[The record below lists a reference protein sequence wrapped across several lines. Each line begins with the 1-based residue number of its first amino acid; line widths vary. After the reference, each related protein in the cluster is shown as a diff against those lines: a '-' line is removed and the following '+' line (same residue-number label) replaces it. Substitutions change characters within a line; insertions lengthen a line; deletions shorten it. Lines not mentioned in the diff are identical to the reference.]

1 MKDTI
6 FSQLDFGPITEFL
19 NDDNI
24 TDISYSNGGNVW
36 LKTLDKGIYMVN
48 RPEINNALMEKLA
61 FQCSNVMGTT
71 FNMAHPFLDAE
82 STELRLNFVH
92 ESIAT
97 NGIACVIRKTP
108 AKINLTLDVTGKL
121 ENGYH
126 TLSMIMQSIDVCDE
140 LSFEKTADET
150 ILFSMNKELPDKI
163 PAEKNLVYK
172 AAKLMKDTFKIDGGF
187 KIHLTKN
194 IPAAAGLAGGSSDC
208 AATLIGINELC
219 GLGLDIEKLC
229 EIGVKL
235 GADVPFCIRK
245 GTMLAEGIGEIL
257 TPLTSLTGIPV
268 LLIKPNISISTPY
281 VYKHL
286 KLNEL
291 DYHPDNKA
299 VISYIKDKNIKKII
313 FYVFSTFFC
322 AIFFAKKAKTP
333 K

>member
-1 MKDTI
+1 M
-6 FSQLDFGPITEFL
+6 G
-19 NDDNI
+19 NI
-24 TDISYSNGGNVW
+24 LI
-36 LKTLDKGIYMVN
+36 K
-48 RPEINNALMEKLA
+48 
-61 FQCSNVMGTT
+61 
-71 FNMAHPFLDAE
+71 
-82 STELRLNFVH
+82 
-92 ESIAT
+92 
-97 NGIACVIRKTP
+97 KTP

-150 ILFSMNKELPDKI
+150 ILFSMNKDLPDKI

-257 TPLTSLTGIPV
+257 TPLAPLTGIPV

-299 VISYIKDKNIKKII
+299 VISYIKDNNIKKIAASLSNVLETVTIPENPIITELKHYLTENGAIGSLMSGSGPTTFGI
-313 FYVFSTFFC
+313 FENMET
-322 AIFFAKKAKTP
+322 AKKAYEKAKADFPDFDVVLCQTM
-333 K
+333 

>member
-1 MKDTI
+1 M
-6 FSQLDFGPITEFL
+6 G
-19 NDDNI
+19 NI
-24 TDISYSNGGNVW
+24 LI
-36 LKTLDKGIYMVN
+36 K
-48 RPEINNALMEKLA
+48 
-61 FQCSNVMGTT
+61 
-71 FNMAHPFLDAE
+71 
-82 STELRLNFVH
+82 
-92 ESIAT
+92 
-97 NGIACVIRKTP
+97 KTP

-245 GTMLAEGIGEIL
+245 GTMLAEGIGEIR
-257 TPLTSLTGIPV
+257 TPLTPLTGIPV

-299 VISYIKDKNIKKII
+299 VISYIKDKNIKKIAASLSNVLETVTIPENPIIAELKRYLTEIGAIGSLMSGSGPTTFGI
-313 FYVFSTFFC
+313 FKNMET
-322 AIFFAKKAKTP
+322 AKKAYEKAKADYPDFDVVLCRTM
-333 K
+333 

>member
-1 MKDTI
+1 MENI
-6 FSQLDFGPITEFL
+6 FT
-19 NDDNI
+19 
-24 TDISYSNGGNVW
+24 
-36 LKTLDKGIYMVN
+36 KK
-48 RPEINNALMEKLA
+48 A
-61 FQCSNVMGTT
+61 
-71 FNMAHPFLDAE
+71 
-82 STELRLNFVH
+82 
-92 ESIAT
+92 
-97 NGIACVIRKTP
+97 P

-140 LSFEKTADET
+140 LSFEKTTDEQIIFT
-150 ILFSMNKELPDKI
+150 MNKELPDKI
-163 PAEKNLVYK
+163 PSEKNLVYK
-172 AAKLMKDTFKIDGGF
+172 AAKLMKDTFEIKGGF

-219 GLGLDIEKLC
+219 EIGLDTEKLC

-235 GADVPFCIRK
+235 GADVPFCIKK

-257 TPLTSLTGIPV
+257 TPLTPLQGVPV
-268 LLIKPNISISTPY
+268 LLIKPDISISTPY

-286 KLNEL
+286 NLEEL

-299 VISYIKDKNIKKII
+299 MISYIDKKSVKDIAASLSNVLETVTIPENPVIDELKHYLLENGAIGSLMSGSGPTTFGI
-313 FYVFSTFFC
+313 FEDMET
-322 AIFFAKKAKTP
+322 AKKAYDKAKIDYPGFDVVLCRT

>member
-1 MKDTI
+1 M
-6 FSQLDFGPITEFL
+6 G
-19 NDDNI
+19 NI
-24 TDISYSNGGNVW
+24 LI
-36 LKTLDKGIYMVN
+36 K
-48 RPEINNALMEKLA
+48 
-61 FQCSNVMGTT
+61 
-71 FNMAHPFLDAE
+71 
-82 STELRLNFVH
+82 
-92 ESIAT
+92 
-97 NGIACVIRKTP
+97 KTP

-257 TPLTSLTGIPV
+257 TPLTPLTGIPV

-299 VISYIKDKNIKKII
+299 VISYIKDKNIKKIAASLSNVLETVTIPENPIIAELKRYLTEIGAIGSLMSGSGPTTFGI
-313 FYVFSTFFC
+313 FKNMET
-322 AIFFAKKAKTP
+322 AKKTYEKAKADYPDFDVVLCRTM
-333 K
+333 

>member
-1 MKDTI
+1 M
-6 FSQLDFGPITEFL
+6 G
-19 NDDNI
+19 NI
-24 TDISYSNGGNVW
+24 LI
-36 LKTLDKGIYMVN
+36 K
-48 RPEINNALMEKLA
+48 
-61 FQCSNVMGTT
+61 
-71 FNMAHPFLDAE
+71 
-82 STELRLNFVH
+82 
-92 ESIAT
+92 
-97 NGIACVIRKTP
+97 KTP

-150 ILFSMNKELPDKI
+150 ILFSMNKDLPDKI

-172 AAKLMKDTFKIDGGF
+172 AAKLMKNTFKIDGGF

-257 TPLTSLTGIPV
+257 TPLTPLTGIPV

-299 VISYIKDKNIKKII
+299 VISYIKDKNIKKIAASLSNVLETVTIPENPIIAELKRYLTEIGAIGSLMSGSGPTTFGI
-313 FYVFSTFFC
+313 FKNMET
-322 AIFFAKKAKTP
+322 AKKAYKKAKADYPDFDVVLCRTM
-333 K
+333 

>member
-1 MKDTI
+1 M
-6 FSQLDFGPITEFL
+6 G
-19 NDDNI
+19 NI
-24 TDISYSNGGNVW
+24 LI
-36 LKTLDKGIYMVN
+36 K
-48 RPEINNALMEKLA
+48 
-61 FQCSNVMGTT
+61 
-71 FNMAHPFLDAE
+71 
-82 STELRLNFVH
+82 
-92 ESIAT
+92 
-97 NGIACVIRKTP
+97 KTP

-150 ILFSMNKELPDKI
+150 ILFSMNKDLPDKI

-257 TPLTSLTGIPV
+257 TPLAPLTGIPV

-286 KLNEL
+286 KLNKL

-299 VISYIKDKNIKKII
+299 VISYIKDNNIKKIAASLSNVLETVTIPENPIITELKHYLTENGAIGSLMSGSGPTTFGI
-313 FYVFSTFFC
+313 FENMET
-322 AIFFAKKAKTP
+322 AKKAYEKAKADFPDFDVVLCQTM
-333 K
+333 

>member
-1 MKDTI
+1 
-6 FSQLDFGPITEFL
+6 
-19 NDDNI
+19 
-24 TDISYSNGGNVW
+24 
-36 LKTLDKGIYMVN
+36 MV
-48 RPEINNALMEKLA
+48 
-61 FQCSNVMGTT
+61 
-71 FNMAHPFLDAE
+71 
-82 STELRLNFVH
+82 
-92 ESIAT
+92 
-97 NGIACVIRKTP
+97 
-108 AKINLTLDVTGKL
+108 INLTLDVTGKL

-172 AAKLMKDTFKIDGGF
+172 AAKLMKNTFKIDGGF

-257 TPLTSLTGIPV
+257 TPLTPLTGIPV

-299 VISYIKDKNIKKII
+299 VISYIKDKNIKKIAASLSNVLETVTIPENPIIAELKRYLTEIGAIGSLMSGSGPTTFGI
-313 FYVFSTFFC
+313 FKNMET
-322 AIFFAKKAKTP
+322 AKKAYEKAKADYPDFDVVLCRTM
-333 K
+333 

>member
-1 MKDTI
+1 M
-6 FSQLDFGPITEFL
+6 G
-19 NDDNI
+19 NI
-24 TDISYSNGGNVW
+24 LI
-36 LKTLDKGIYMVN
+36 K
-48 RPEINNALMEKLA
+48 
-61 FQCSNVMGTT
+61 
-71 FNMAHPFLDAE
+71 
-82 STELRLNFVH
+82 
-92 ESIAT
+92 
-97 NGIACVIRKTP
+97 KTP

-187 KIHLTKN
+187 KIPLTKN

-257 TPLTSLTGIPV
+257 TPLTPLTGIPV

-299 VISYIKDKNIKKII
+299 VISYIKDKNIKKIAASLSNVLETVTIPENPIIAELKRYLTEIGAIGSLMSGSGPTTFGI
-313 FYVFSTFFC
+313 FKNMET
-322 AIFFAKKAKTP
+322 AKKAYEKAKADYPDFDVVLCRTM
-333 K
+333 

>member
-1 MKDTI
+1 M
-6 FSQLDFGPITEFL
+6 G
-19 NDDNI
+19 NI
-24 TDISYSNGGNVW
+24 LI
-36 LKTLDKGIYMVN
+36 K
-48 RPEINNALMEKLA
+48 
-61 FQCSNVMGTT
+61 
-71 FNMAHPFLDAE
+71 
-82 STELRLNFVH
+82 
-92 ESIAT
+92 
-97 NGIACVIRKTP
+97 KTP

-150 ILFSMNKELPDKI
+150 ILFSMNKDLPDKI

-257 TPLTSLTGIPV
+257 TPLAPLTGIPV

-281 VYKHL
+281 VCKHL

-299 VISYIKDKNIKKII
+299 VISYIKDNNIKKIAASLSNVLETVTIPENPIIAELKHYLTENGAIGSLMSGSGPTTFGI
-313 FYVFSTFFC
+313 FENMET
-322 AIFFAKKAKTP
+322 AKKAYEKAKADFPDFDVVLCQTM
-333 K
+333 

>member
-1 MKDTI
+1 M
-6 FSQLDFGPITEFL
+6 G
-19 NDDNI
+19 NI
-24 TDISYSNGGNVW
+24 LI
-36 LKTLDKGIYMVN
+36 K
-48 RPEINNALMEKLA
+48 
-61 FQCSNVMGTT
+61 
-71 FNMAHPFLDAE
+71 
-82 STELRLNFVH
+82 
-92 ESIAT
+92 
-97 NGIACVIRKTP
+97 KTP

-150 ILFSMNKELPDKI
+150 ILFSMNKDLPDKI

-187 KIHLTKN
+187 KIHLTKS

-257 TPLTSLTGIPV
+257 TPLAPLTGIPV

-299 VISYIKDKNIKKII
+299 VISYIKDNNIKKIAASLSNVLETVTIPENPIIAELKHYLTENGAIGSLMSGSGPTTFGI
-313 FYVFSTFFC
+313 FENMET
-322 AIFFAKKAKTP
+322 AKKAYEKAKADFPDFDVVLCQTM
-333 K
+333 

>member
-1 MKDTI
+1 M
-6 FSQLDFGPITEFL
+6 G
-19 NDDNI
+19 NI
-24 TDISYSNGGNVW
+24 LI
-36 LKTLDKGIYMVN
+36 K
-48 RPEINNALMEKLA
+48 
-61 FQCSNVMGTT
+61 
-71 FNMAHPFLDAE
+71 
-82 STELRLNFVH
+82 
-92 ESIAT
+92 
-97 NGIACVIRKTP
+97 KTP
-108 AKINLTLDVTGKL
+108 AKINLTLDMTGKL

-150 ILFSMNKELPDKI
+150 ILFSMNKDLPDKI

-257 TPLTSLTGIPV
+257 TPLAPLTGIPV

-299 VISYIKDKNIKKII
+299 VISYIKDNNIKKIAASLSNVLETVTIPENPIIAELKHYLTENGAIGSLMSGSGPTTFGI
-313 FYVFSTFFC
+313 FENMET
-322 AIFFAKKAKTP
+322 AKKAYEKAKADFPDFDVVLCQTM
-333 K
+333 

>member
-1 MKDTI
+1 M
-6 FSQLDFGPITEFL
+6 G
-19 NDDNI
+19 NI
-24 TDISYSNGGNVW
+24 LI
-36 LKTLDKGIYMVN
+36 K
-48 RPEINNALMEKLA
+48 
-61 FQCSNVMGTT
+61 
-71 FNMAHPFLDAE
+71 
-82 STELRLNFVH
+82 
-92 ESIAT
+92 
-97 NGIACVIRKTP
+97 KTP

-121 ENGYH
+121 ESGYH

-150 ILFSMNKELPDKI
+150 ILFSMNKYLPDKI

-257 TPLTSLTGIPV
+257 TPLTPLTGIPV

-286 KLNEL
+286 KLNKL

-299 VISYIKDKNIKKII
+299 VISYIKDNNIKKIAASLSNVLETVTIPENPIIAELKRYLTESGAIGSLMSGSGPTTFGI
-313 FYVFSTFFC
+313 FENMET
-322 AIFFAKKAKTP
+322 AKKAYEKAKADYPDFDVVLCQTM
-333 K
+333 

>member
-1 MKDTI
+1 M
-6 FSQLDFGPITEFL
+6 G
-19 NDDNI
+19 NI
-24 TDISYSNGGNVW
+24 LI
-36 LKTLDKGIYMVN
+36 K
-48 RPEINNALMEKLA
+48 
-61 FQCSNVMGTT
+61 
-71 FNMAHPFLDAE
+71 
-82 STELRLNFVH
+82 
-92 ESIAT
+92 
-97 NGIACVIRKTP
+97 KTP

-219 GLGLDIEKLC
+219 VLGLDIEKLC

-299 VISYIKDKNIKKII
+299 VISYIKDKNIKKIAASLSNVLETVTIPENPIIAELKRYLTEIGAIGSLMSGSGPTTFGI
-313 FYVFSTFFC
+313 FKNMET
-322 AIFFAKKAKTP
+322 AKKAYEKAKADYPDFDVVLCRTM
-333 K
+333 

>member
-1 MKDTI
+1 M
-6 FSQLDFGPITEFL
+6 G
-19 NDDNI
+19 NI
-24 TDISYSNGGNVW
+24 LI
-36 LKTLDKGIYMVN
+36 K
-48 RPEINNALMEKLA
+48 
-61 FQCSNVMGTT
+61 
-71 FNMAHPFLDAE
+71 
-82 STELRLNFVH
+82 
-92 ESIAT
+92 
-97 NGIACVIRKTP
+97 KTP

-150 ILFSMNKELPDKI
+150 ILFSMNKDLPDKI

-194 IPAAAGLAGGSSDC
+194 IPAAPGLAGGSPDC

-257 TPLTSLTGIPV
+257 TPLAPLTGIPV

-299 VISYIKDKNIKKII
+299 VISYIKDNNIKKIAASLSNVLETVTIPENPIIAELKHYLTENGAIGSLMSGSGPTTFGI
-313 FYVFSTFFC
+313 FENMQ
-322 AIFFAKKAKTP
+322 KKHTK
-333 K
+333 KQKLISLILMWCCVRLCRVRIIKRL

>member
-1 MKDTI
+1 M
-6 FSQLDFGPITEFL
+6 G
-19 NDDNI
+19 NI
-24 TDISYSNGGNVW
+24 LI
-36 LKTLDKGIYMVN
+36 K
-48 RPEINNALMEKLA
+48 
-61 FQCSNVMGTT
+61 
-71 FNMAHPFLDAE
+71 
-82 STELRLNFVH
+82 
-92 ESIAT
+92 
-97 NGIACVIRKTP
+97 KTP

-150 ILFSMNKELPDKI
+150 ILFSMNKDLPDKI

-257 TPLTSLTGIPV
+257 TPLAPLTGIPV

-299 VISYIKDKNIKKII
+299 VISYIKDNNIKKIAASLSNVLETVTIPENPIIAELKHYLTENGAIGSLMSGSGPTTFGI
-313 FYVFSTFFC
+313 FENMET
-322 AIFFAKKAKTP
+322 AKKAYEKAKADFPDFDVVLCQTMYGENY
-333 K
+333 

>member
-1 MKDTI
+1 M
-6 FSQLDFGPITEFL
+6 G
-19 NDDNI
+19 NI
-24 TDISYSNGGNVW
+24 LI
-36 LKTLDKGIYMVN
+36 K
-48 RPEINNALMEKLA
+48 
-61 FQCSNVMGTT
+61 
-71 FNMAHPFLDAE
+71 
-82 STELRLNFVH
+82 
-92 ESIAT
+92 
-97 NGIACVIRKTP
+97 KTP

-150 ILFSMNKELPDKI
+150 ILFSMNKDLPDKI

-257 TPLTSLTGIPV
+257 TPLAPLTGIPV

-299 VISYIKDKNIKKII
+299 VISYIKDNNIKKIAASLSNVLETVTIPENPIIAELKRYLTENGAIGSLMSGSGPTTFGI
-313 FYVFSTFFC
+313 FKNMET
-322 AIFFAKKAKTP
+322 AKKAYEKAKADYPDFDVVLCQTM
-333 K
+333 

>member
-1 MKDTI
+1 M
-6 FSQLDFGPITEFL
+6 G
-19 NDDNI
+19 NI
-24 TDISYSNGGNVW
+24 LI
-36 LKTLDKGIYMVN
+36 KKI
-48 RPEINNALMEKLA
+48 
-61 FQCSNVMGTT
+61 
-71 FNMAHPFLDAE
+71 
-82 STELRLNFVH
+82 
-92 ESIAT
+92 
-97 NGIACVIRKTP
+97 P

-150 ILFSMNKELPDKI
+150 ILFSMNKDLPDKI

-257 TPLTSLTGIPV
+257 TPLAPLTGIPV

-299 VISYIKDKNIKKII
+299 VISYIKDNNIKKIAASLSNVLETVTIPENPIIAELKHYLTENGAIGSLMSGSGPTTFGI
-313 FYVFSTFFC
+313 FENMET
-322 AIFFAKKAKTP
+322 AKKAYEKAKADFPDFDVVLCQTM
-333 K
+333 

>member
-1 MKDTI
+1 M
-6 FSQLDFGPITEFL
+6 G
-19 NDDNI
+19 NI
-24 TDISYSNGGNVW
+24 LI
-36 LKTLDKGIYMVN
+36 K
-48 RPEINNALMEKLA
+48 
-61 FQCSNVMGTT
+61 
-71 FNMAHPFLDAE
+71 
-82 STELRLNFVH
+82 
-92 ESIAT
+92 
-97 NGIACVIRKTP
+97 KTP

-150 ILFSMNKELPDKI
+150 ILFSMNKDLPDKI

-257 TPLTSLTGIPV
+257 TPLTPLTGIPV

-286 KLNEL
+286 KLNKL

-299 VISYIKDKNIKKII
+299 VISYIKDNNIKKIAASLSNVLETVTIPEKPIIAELKRYLTESGAIGSLMSGSGPTTFGI
-313 FYVFSTFFC
+313 FENMET
-322 AIFFAKKAKTP
+322 AKKAYEKAKNDYPDFDVVLCRTV
-333 K
+333 

>member
-1 MKDTI
+1 M
-6 FSQLDFGPITEFL
+6 G
-19 NDDNI
+19 NI
-24 TDISYSNGGNVW
+24 LI
-36 LKTLDKGIYMVN
+36 K
-48 RPEINNALMEKLA
+48 
-61 FQCSNVMGTT
+61 
-71 FNMAHPFLDAE
+71 
-82 STELRLNFVH
+82 
-92 ESIAT
+92 
-97 NGIACVIRKTP
+97 KTP

-121 ENGYH
+121 VNGYH

-163 PAEKNLVYK
+163 PADKNLVYK

-257 TPLTSLTGIPV
+257 TPLTSLTSIPV

-299 VISYIKDKNIKKII
+299 VISYIKDKNIKKIAASLSNVLETVTIPENPIIAELKRYLTEIGAIGSLMSGSGPTTFGI
-313 FYVFSTFFC
+313 FKNMET
-322 AIFFAKKAKTP
+322 AKKAYEKAKADYPDFDVVLCRTM
-333 K
+333 

>member
-1 MKDTI
+1 M
-6 FSQLDFGPITEFL
+6 G
-19 NDDNI
+19 NI
-24 TDISYSNGGNVW
+24 LI
-36 LKTLDKGIYMVN
+36 K
-48 RPEINNALMEKLA
+48 
-61 FQCSNVMGTT
+61 
-71 FNMAHPFLDAE
+71 
-82 STELRLNFVH
+82 
-92 ESIAT
+92 
-97 NGIACVIRKTP
+97 KTP

-150 ILFSMNKELPDKI
+150 ILFSMNKDLPDKI

-257 TPLTSLTGIPV
+257 TPLAPLTGIPV

-286 KLNEL
+286 KLNKL

-299 VISYIKDKNIKKII
+299 VISYIKDNNIKKIAASLSNVLETVTIPENPIIAELKRYLTESGAIGSLMSGSGPTTFGI
-313 FYVFSTFFC
+313 FENMET
-322 AIFFAKKAKTP
+322 AKKAYEKAKADYPDFDVVLCQTM
-333 K
+333 

>member
-1 MKDTI
+1 M
-6 FSQLDFGPITEFL
+6 G
-19 NDDNI
+19 NI
-24 TDISYSNGGNVW
+24 LI
-36 LKTLDKGIYMVN
+36 K
-48 RPEINNALMEKLA
+48 
-61 FQCSNVMGTT
+61 
-71 FNMAHPFLDAE
+71 
-82 STELRLNFVH
+82 
-92 ESIAT
+92 
-97 NGIACVIRKTP
+97 KTP

-257 TPLTSLTGIPV
+257 TPLTPLTGIPV

-299 VISYIKDKNIKKII
+299 VISYIKDKNIKKIAASLSNVLETVTIPENPIIAELKCYLTEIGAIGSLMSGSGPTTFGI
-313 FYVFSTFFC
+313 FENMET
-322 AIFFAKKAKTP
+322 AKKAYEKAKNDYPDFDVVLCRTV
-333 K
+333 

>member
-1 MKDTI
+1 M
-6 FSQLDFGPITEFL
+6 G
-19 NDDNI
+19 NI
-24 TDISYSNGGNVW
+24 LI
-36 LKTLDKGIYMVN
+36 K
-48 RPEINNALMEKLA
+48 
-61 FQCSNVMGTT
+61 
-71 FNMAHPFLDAE
+71 
-82 STELRLNFVH
+82 
-92 ESIAT
+92 
-97 NGIACVIRKTP
+97 KTP

-299 VISYIKDKNIKKII
+299 VISYIKDKNIKKIAASLSNVLETVTIPENPIIAELKRYLTEIGAIGSLMSGSGPTTFGI
-313 FYVFSTFFC
+313 FKNMET
-322 AIFFAKKAKTP
+322 AKKAYEKAKAHYPDFDVVLCRTM
-333 K
+333 

>member
-1 MKDTI
+1 M
-6 FSQLDFGPITEFL
+6 G
-19 NDDNI
+19 NI
-24 TDISYSNGGNVW
+24 LI
-36 LKTLDKGIYMVN
+36 K
-48 RPEINNALMEKLA
+48 
-61 FQCSNVMGTT
+61 
-71 FNMAHPFLDAE
+71 
-82 STELRLNFVH
+82 
-92 ESIAT
+92 
-97 NGIACVIRKTP
+97 KTP

-150 ILFSMNKELPDKI
+150 ILFSMNKDLPDKI

-219 GLGLDIEKLC
+219 GLGFDIEKLC

-257 TPLTSLTGIPV
+257 TPLTPLTGIPV

-286 KLNEL
+286 KLNKP

-299 VISYIKDKNIKKII
+299 VISYIKDNNIKKIAASLSNVLETVTIPENPIIAELKRYLTESGAIGSLMSGSGPTTFGI
-313 FYVFSTFFC
+313 FENMET
-322 AIFFAKKAKTP
+322 AKKAYEKAKADYPDFDVVLCQTM
-333 K
+333 

>member
-1 MKDTI
+1 M
-6 FSQLDFGPITEFL
+6 G
-19 NDDNI
+19 NI
-24 TDISYSNGGNVW
+24 LI
-36 LKTLDKGIYMVN
+36 K
-48 RPEINNALMEKLA
+48 
-61 FQCSNVMGTT
+61 
-71 FNMAHPFLDAE
+71 
-82 STELRLNFVH
+82 
-92 ESIAT
+92 
-97 NGIACVIRKTP
+97 KTP

-163 PAEKNLVYK
+163 AAEKNLVYK

-219 GLGLDIEKLC
+219 RLGLDIEKLC

-257 TPLTSLTGIPV
+257 TPLTPLTGIPV

-299 VISYIKDKNIKKII
+299 VISYIKDNNIKKIAASLSNVLETVTIPENPIIAELKRYLTESGAMGSLMSGSGPTTFGI
-313 FYVFSTFFC
+313 FENMET
-322 AIFFAKKAKTP
+322 AKKAYEKAKADYPDFDVVLCRTV
-333 K
+333 

>member
-1 MKDTI
+1 M
-6 FSQLDFGPITEFL
+6 G
-19 NDDNI
+19 NI
-24 TDISYSNGGNVW
+24 LI
-36 LKTLDKGIYMVN
+36 K
-48 RPEINNALMEKLA
+48 
-61 FQCSNVMGTT
+61 
-71 FNMAHPFLDAE
+71 
-82 STELRLNFVH
+82 
-92 ESIAT
+92 
-97 NGIACVIRKTP
+97 KTP

-150 ILFSMNKELPDKI
+150 ILFSMNKALPDKI

-299 VISYIKDKNIKKII
+299 VISYIKDKNIKKIAASLSNVLETVTIPENPIIAELKRYLTEIGAIGSLMSGSGPTTFGI
-313 FYVFSTFFC
+313 FKNMET
-322 AIFFAKKAKTP
+322 AKKAYEKAKADYPDFDVVLCRTM
-333 K
+333 

>member
-1 MKDTI
+1 M
-6 FSQLDFGPITEFL
+6 G
-19 NDDNI
+19 NI
-24 TDISYSNGGNVW
+24 LI
-36 LKTLDKGIYMVN
+36 K
-48 RPEINNALMEKLA
+48 
-61 FQCSNVMGTT
+61 
-71 FNMAHPFLDAE
+71 
-82 STELRLNFVH
+82 
-92 ESIAT
+92 
-97 NGIACVIRKTP
+97 KTP

-126 TLSMIMQSIDVCDE
+126 SLSMIMQSIDVCDE

-172 AAKLMKDTFKIDGGF
+172 AAKLMKNTFKIYGGF

-257 TPLTSLTGIPV
+257 TPLTPLTGIPV

-299 VISYIKDKNIKKII
+299 VISYIKDKNIKKIAASLSNVLETVTIPENPIIAELKRYLTEIGAIGSLMSGSGPTTFGI
-313 FYVFSTFFC
+313 FKNMET
-322 AIFFAKKAKTP
+322 AKKAYEKAKADYPDFDVVLCRTM
-333 K
+333 

>member
-1 MKDTI
+1 M
-6 FSQLDFGPITEFL
+6 G
-19 NDDNI
+19 NI
-24 TDISYSNGGNVW
+24 LI
-36 LKTLDKGIYMVN
+36 K
-48 RPEINNALMEKLA
+48 
-61 FQCSNVMGTT
+61 
-71 FNMAHPFLDAE
+71 
-82 STELRLNFVH
+82 
-92 ESIAT
+92 
-97 NGIACVIRKTP
+97 KTP

-150 ILFSMNKELPDKI
+150 ILFSMNKDLPDKI

-257 TPLTSLTGIPV
+257 TPLTPLTGIPV

-286 KLNEL
+286 KLNKL

-299 VISYIKDKNIKKII
+299 VISYIKDNNIKKIAASLSNVLETVTIPENPIIAELKRYLTESGAIGSLMSGSGPTTFGI
-313 FYVFSTFFC
+313 FENMET
-322 AIFFAKKAKTP
+322 AKKAYEKAKADYPDFNVVLCQTM
-333 K
+333 

>member
-1 MKDTI
+1 MENI
-6 FSQLDFGPITEFL
+6 FT
-19 NDDNI
+19 
-24 TDISYSNGGNVW
+24 
-36 LKTLDKGIYMVN
+36 KK
-48 RPEINNALMEKLA
+48 A
-61 FQCSNVMGTT
+61 
-71 FNMAHPFLDAE
+71 
-82 STELRLNFVH
+82 
-92 ESIAT
+92 
-97 NGIACVIRKTP
+97 P

-172 AAKLMKDTFKIDGGF
+172 AAKLMKNTFKIDGGF

-257 TPLTSLTGIPV
+257 TPLTPLTGIPV

-299 VISYIKDKNIKKII
+299 VISYIKDKNIKKIAASLSNVLETVTIPENPIIAELKRYLTEIGAIGSLMSGSGPTTFGI
-313 FYVFSTFFC
+313 FKNMET
-322 AIFFAKKAKTP
+322 AKKAYEKAKADYPDFDVVLCRTM
-333 K
+333 

>member
-1 MKDTI
+1 M
-6 FSQLDFGPITEFL
+6 G
-19 NDDNI
+19 NI
-24 TDISYSNGGNVW
+24 LI
-36 LKTLDKGIYMVN
+36 K
-48 RPEINNALMEKLA
+48 
-61 FQCSNVMGTT
+61 
-71 FNMAHPFLDAE
+71 
-82 STELRLNFVH
+82 
-92 ESIAT
+92 
-97 NGIACVIRKTP
+97 KTP

-140 LSFEKTADET
+140 LSFEKITDEE

-172 AAKLMKDTFKIDGGF
+172 AAKLMKDTFDIEGGF

-219 GLGLDIEKLC
+219 GLGLDTEKLC
-229 EIGVKL
+229 EIGLKL

-257 TPLTSLTGIPV
+257 TPLTPLTGVPV
-268 LLIKPNISISTPY
+268 LLIKPDISISTPY

-291 DYHPDNKA
+291 TYHPDNKA
-299 VISYIKDKNIKKII
+299 VISYIDDNDIKKIASSLSNVLEIVTIPENPIIDELKHYLTENGAIGSLMSGSGPTTFGI
-313 FYVFSTFFC
+313 FEDMATAEKAYY
-322 AIFFAKKAKTP
+322 KAKTDYP
-333 K
+333 EFDVVLCQTI

>member
-1 MKDTI
+1 M
-6 FSQLDFGPITEFL
+6 G
-19 NDDNI
+19 NI
-24 TDISYSNGGNVW
+24 LI
-36 LKTLDKGIYMVN
+36 K
-48 RPEINNALMEKLA
+48 
-61 FQCSNVMGTT
+61 
-71 FNMAHPFLDAE
+71 
-82 STELRLNFVH
+82 
-92 ESIAT
+92 
-97 NGIACVIRKTP
+97 KTP

-150 ILFSMNKELPDKI
+150 ILFSMNKDLPDKI

-257 TPLTSLTGIPV
+257 TPLTPLTGIPV

-299 VISYIKDKNIKKII
+299 VISYIKDNNIKKIAASLSNVLETVTIPENPIIAELKRYLTESGAIGSLMSGSGPTTFGI
-313 FYVFSTFFC
+313 FENMET
-322 AIFFAKKAKTP
+322 AKKAYEKAKADYPDFDVVLCQTM
-333 K
+333 

>member
-1 MKDTI
+1 M
-6 FSQLDFGPITEFL
+6 G
-19 NDDNI
+19 NI
-24 TDISYSNGGNVW
+24 LI
-36 LKTLDKGIYMVN
+36 K
-48 RPEINNALMEKLA
+48 
-61 FQCSNVMGTT
+61 
-71 FNMAHPFLDAE
+71 
-82 STELRLNFVH
+82 
-92 ESIAT
+92 
-97 NGIACVIRKTP
+97 KTP

-172 AAKLMKDTFKIDGGF
+172 AVKLMKDTFKIDGGF

-299 VISYIKDKNIKKII
+299 VISYIKDKNIKKIAASLSNVLETVTIPENPIIAELKRYLTEIGAIGSLMSGSGPTTFGI
-313 FYVFSTFFC
+313 FKNMET
-322 AIFFAKKAKTP
+322 AKKAYEKAKADYPDFDVVLCRTM
-333 K
+333 

>member
-1 MKDTI
+1 M
-6 FSQLDFGPITEFL
+6 G
-19 NDDNI
+19 NI
-24 TDISYSNGGNVW
+24 LI
-36 LKTLDKGIYMVN
+36 K
-48 RPEINNALMEKLA
+48 
-61 FQCSNVMGTT
+61 
-71 FNMAHPFLDAE
+71 
-82 STELRLNFVH
+82 
-92 ESIAT
+92 
-97 NGIACVIRKTP
+97 KTP

-150 ILFSMNKELPDKI
+150 ILFSMNKDLPDKI

-187 KIHLTKN
+187 KIHLIKN

-257 TPLTSLTGIPV
+257 TPLTPLTGIPV

-286 KLNEL
+286 KLNKL

-299 VISYIKDKNIKKII
+299 VISYIKDNNIKKIAASLSNVLETVTIPENPIIAELKRYLTESGAIGSLMSGSGPTTFGI
-313 FYVFSTFFC
+313 FENMET
-322 AIFFAKKAKTP
+322 AKKAYEKAKADYPDFDVVLCQTM
-333 K
+333 

>member
-1 MKDTI
+1 M
-6 FSQLDFGPITEFL
+6 G
-19 NDDNI
+19 NI
-24 TDISYSNGGNVW
+24 LI
-36 LKTLDKGIYMVN
+36 K
-48 RPEINNALMEKLA
+48 
-61 FQCSNVMGTT
+61 
-71 FNMAHPFLDAE
+71 
-82 STELRLNFVH
+82 
-92 ESIAT
+92 
-97 NGIACVIRKTP
+97 KTP

-172 AAKLMKDTFKIDGGF
+172 AAKLMKNTFKIDGGF

-257 TPLTSLTGIPV
+257 TPLTPLTGIPV
-268 LLIKPNISISTPY
+268 LLIKPNISRSTPY

-299 VISYIKDKNIKKII
+299 VISYIKDKNIKKIAASLSNVLETVTIPENPIIAELKRYLTEIGAIGSLMSGSGPTTFGI
-313 FYVFSTFFC
+313 FKNMET
-322 AIFFAKKAKTP
+322 AKKAYEKAKADYPDFDVVLCRTM
-333 K
+333 

>member
-1 MKDTI
+1 M
-6 FSQLDFGPITEFL
+6 G
-19 NDDNI
+19 NI
-24 TDISYSNGGNVW
+24 LI
-36 LKTLDKGIYMVN
+36 K
-48 RPEINNALMEKLA
+48 
-61 FQCSNVMGTT
+61 
-71 FNMAHPFLDAE
+71 
-82 STELRLNFVH
+82 
-92 ESIAT
+92 
-97 NGIACVIRKTP
+97 KTP

-150 ILFSMNKELPDKI
+150 ILFSMNKDLPDKI

-257 TPLTSLTGIPV
+257 TPLTPLTGIPV

-286 KLNEL
+286 KLNKL

-299 VISYIKDKNIKKII
+299 VISYIKDNNIKKIAASLSNVLETVTIPENPIIAELKRYLTESGAIGSLMSGSGPTTFGI
-313 FYVFSTFFC
+313 FKNMET
-322 AIFFAKKAKTP
+322 AKKAYEKAKADYPDFDVVLCRTV
-333 K
+333 

>member
-1 MKDTI
+1 M
-6 FSQLDFGPITEFL
+6 G
-19 NDDNI
+19 NI
-24 TDISYSNGGNVW
+24 LI
-36 LKTLDKGIYMVN
+36 K
-48 RPEINNALMEKLA
+48 
-61 FQCSNVMGTT
+61 
-71 FNMAHPFLDAE
+71 
-82 STELRLNFVH
+82 
-92 ESIAT
+92 
-97 NGIACVIRKTP
+97 KTP

-150 ILFSMNKELPDKI
+150 ILFSMNKDLPDKI

-257 TPLTSLTGIPV
+257 TPLTPLTGIPV

-299 VISYIKDKNIKKII
+299 VISYIKDNNIKKIAASLSNVLETVTIPENPIIAELKHYLTENGAIGSLMSGSGPTTFGI
-313 FYVFSTFFC
+313 FENMET
-322 AIFFAKKAKTP
+322 AKKAYEKAKADFPDFDVVLCQTM
-333 K
+333 

>member
-1 MKDTI
+1 M
-6 FSQLDFGPITEFL
+6 G
-19 NDDNI
+19 NI
-24 TDISYSNGGNVW
+24 LI
-36 LKTLDKGIYMVN
+36 K
-48 RPEINNALMEKLA
+48 
-61 FQCSNVMGTT
+61 
-71 FNMAHPFLDAE
+71 
-82 STELRLNFVH
+82 
-92 ESIAT
+92 
-97 NGIACVIRKTP
+97 KTP

-150 ILFSMNKELPDKI
+150 ILFSMNKDLPDKI

-172 AAKLMKDTFKIDGGF
+172 AAKLMKNTFKIDGGF

-257 TPLTSLTGIPV
+257 TPLTPLTGIPV

-299 VISYIKDKNIKKII
+299 VISYIKDKNIKKIAASLSNVLETVTIPENPIIAELKRYLTEIGAIGSLMSGSGPTTFGI
-313 FYVFSTFFC
+313 FKNMET
-322 AIFFAKKAKTP
+322 AKKAYEKAKADYPDFDVVLCRTM
-333 K
+333 

>member
-1 MKDTI
+1 M
-6 FSQLDFGPITEFL
+6 G
-19 NDDNI
+19 NI
-24 TDISYSNGGNVW
+24 LI
-36 LKTLDKGIYMVN
+36 K
-48 RPEINNALMEKLA
+48 
-61 FQCSNVMGTT
+61 
-71 FNMAHPFLDAE
+71 
-82 STELRLNFVH
+82 
-92 ESIAT
+92 
-97 NGIACVIRKTP
+97 KTP

-172 AAKLMKDTFKIDGGF
+172 AAKLMKNTFKIYGGF

-257 TPLTSLTGIPV
+257 TPLTPLTGIPV

-299 VISYIKDKNIKKII
+299 VISYIKDKNIKKIAASLSNVLETVTIPENPIIAELKRYLTEIGAIGSLMSGSGPTTFGI
-313 FYVFSTFFC
+313 FKNMET
-322 AIFFAKKAKTP
+322 AKKAYEKAKADYPDFDVVLCRTM
-333 K
+333 